1 MACPM
6 IELQGISKVYRLGER
21 LSNTFREAFENRKHR
36 FDSSKKSSEI
46 FWALNDVYF
55 SIQRG
60 EIVGI
65 IGRNGAGK
73 STLLK
78 ILSRI
83 TEPTRGRAILRG
95 RVSSLLEVGTGFHP
109 ELTGREN
116 IYLNGCI
123 LGMRKREIDH
133 KFDQIV
139 AFAELERFVDT
150 PVKRYSSGMYVR
162 LAFSIAAHLEPQIL
176 LVDEV
181 LAVGDTG
188 FQKKC
193 MDKMG
198 DVSKKGLTIL
208 FVSHQLNQIRRLC
221 SRAIWLD
228 EGQVRK
234 QGSTPEVLGA
244 YESSAVSFI
253 SESTETSE
261 GLRRK
266 RAARFVSWEIVR
278 SGIST
283 GHDLGTPDGFDL
295 VVRIQVN
302 QKVRNGHHGIALWN
316 NEGVL
321 VWASA
326 VSELTME
333 PGLHEMIYA
342 FPGLPLCPGV
352 YRWQVSFY
360 EDGKLLDLWYCVPEM
375 VISTIPKTHPLDKWS
390 GVLNL
395 SCDFKTRQWS
405 PQPYEIK

>member
-1 MACPM
+1 M
-6 IELQGISKVYRLGER
+6 IELQGISKVYQLGER
-21 LSNTFREAFENRKHR
+21 LSRTFQEVFENWRRGSGAPKGP
-36 FDSSKKSSEI
+36 SEL
-46 FWALNDVYF
+46 FWALDDVHF
-55 SIQRG
+55 SVQKG

-65 IGRNGAGK
+65 VGRNGAGK

-83 TEPTRGRAILRG
+83 TEPTRGTAILRG

-198 DVSKKGLTIL
+198 DISKKGLTIL

-228 EGQVRK
+228 EGRVRK
-234 QGSTPEVLGA
+234 QGTTSEVLGA
-244 YESSAVSFI
+244 YESSATS
-253 SESTETSE
+253 SAPESTETHE
-261 GLRRK
+261 GVSRK
-266 RAARFVSWEIVR
+266 RAARFMSWEIVR
-278 SGIST
+278 SGVST
-283 GHDLGTPDGFDL
+283 SHYLNTPEGFNL
-295 VVRIQVN
+295 IVRIQVN
-302 QKVRNGHHGIALWN
+302 QAIRNGHHGIALWN
-316 NEGVL
+316 NDGVL

-326 VSELTME
+326 VSDLAME

-342 FPGLPLCPGV
+342 FPGLPLCPGI

-360 EDGKLLDLWYCVPEM
+360 EDGKLLDLWYCIPEM
-375 VISTIPKTHPLDKWS
+375 VVSTIPKTHPLDKWS

-395 SCDFKTRQWS
+395 SCDFKIRQGDLW
-405 PQPYEIK
+405 PHEIK